1 MVIRLFKEEPDS
13 NIQLSSTY
21 ALQLNM
27 SEVRTKQVL
36 FTKVVSIKSN
46 CTASHQ
52 ITQFEDLKLLQKHAY
67 LSNTRQSQTLRHNYP
82 CRALHLKLC

>member
-1 MVIRLFKEEPDS
+1 MVTLFKEEPVS

-36 FTKVVSIKSN
+36 FTKVASIKYN
-46 CTASHQ
+46 CTALQQ
-52 ITQFEDLKLLQKHAY
+52 ITQLGDLSLLQKHAC
-67 LSNTRQSQTLRHNYP
+67 LLV
-82 CRALHLKLC
+82 